1 MRSSTRALADEA
13 ETSRMLTRTEEE
25 PMQFQLTHAFEV
37 LERTPATFRALLG
50 GLPDAWTSPNE
61 GPDTFSAFDN
71 VGHLIHGERT
81 DWIPRARIILAQ
93 GANRRF
99 EPYDRFA
106 QYHESRGKSV
116 AELLD
121 QFALLRADNLIT
133 LRGWQLSDREL
144 ALEGEHP
151 ELGTV
156 TLRQLLATWVAHDL
170 GHVAQTARVLARQYR
185 EAVGPWRA
193 YLPVLGV

>member
-1 MRSSTRALADEA
+1 
-13 ETSRMLTRTEEE
+13 
-25 PMQFQLTHAFEV
+25 MQFQLTHAFEV

-81 DWIPRARIILAQ
+81 DWIPRARIILAP
-93 GANRRF
+93 GANLRF

-106 QYHESRGKSV
+106 QYHESRGKSL

-121 QFALLRADNLIT
+121 EFALLRADNLIT

-193 YLPVLGV
+193 DLPVLGV